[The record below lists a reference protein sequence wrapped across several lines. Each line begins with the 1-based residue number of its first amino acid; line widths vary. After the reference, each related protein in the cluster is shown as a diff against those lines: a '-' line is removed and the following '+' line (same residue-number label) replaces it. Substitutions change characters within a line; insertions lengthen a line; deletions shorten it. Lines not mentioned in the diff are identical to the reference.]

1 MHPRKK
7 AKLSAEKRRELMVS
21 AAVAREAVLQ
31 THVARAMRLI
41 ELSGNRVSVMRMISI
56 YTRLHDL
63 SKMDTEAL
71 ANRLLALLGRSRK
84 TAAPTPAVYV
94 EGESENFDNQRS
106 IVGSVRDR
114 LKGRRLHDLRRWIE
128 LHTGS
133 TQAALIEI
141 HVRHALRFVEDLRG
155 SHITSEAVEVYEEM
169 LEVPETMHS
178 ALRIYVLDKLAQ
190 EELPKGQVSS
200 DLAAVAAVADP
211 AQVSMFPSGGRRPK
225 RVG

>member
-1 MHPRKK
+1 MQPRKK

-84 TAAPTPAVYV
+84 AQTPAVYV
-94 EGESENFDNQRS
+94 EGESENFDNHRS
-106 IVGSVRDR
+106 IVGSVRER

-141 HVRHALRFVEDLRG
+141 HVRHALRFAEEL
-155 SHITSEAVEVYEEM
+155 ITTHTTEEAIEVYEEM
-169 LEVPETMHS
+169 LEVPENMHA
-178 ALRIYVLDKLAQ
+178 ALRIYVLDKLAAD
-190 EELPKGQVSS
+190 ELPKG
-200 DLAAVAAVADP
+200 AVPEVAVPADP
-211 AQVSMFPSGGRRPK
+211 EQVSMFPGERRRPK

>member
-84 TAAPTPAVYV
+84 TQTQTPAVYV

-141 HVRHALRFVEDLRG
+141 HVRHALRFVEDLRE
-155 SHITSEAVEVYEEM
+155 SHVTQEAIEVYEEM
-169 LEVPETMHS
+169 LEVPETMHA

-190 EELPKGQVSS
+190 EELPKGQVAS
-200 DLAAVAAVADP
+200 DAVPVAVQADP
-211 AQVSMFPSGGRRPK
+211 AQVSMFPAGGRRPK